1 MQIFVKG
8 INGEIITI
16 DIESSDLTVT
26 IKDKID
32 YKLNIPPDQQRL
44 IFGGRGLEDHRT
56 FDYYNIQKESTLH
69 LVMILRGGMQSYSNR
84 DAIIQ
89 DKDLIP
95 VCMQRLM
102 HQIKH
107 HEGLRI
113 IDDFINKE

>member
-69 LVMILRGGMQSYSNR
+69 LVMILRCHNSRQRFNTCLYAKTHASN
-84 DAIIQ
+84 
-89 DKDLIP
+89 
-95 VCMQRLM
+95 
-102 HQIKH
+102 
-107 HEGLRI
+107 
-113 IDDFINKE
+113 